1 MSFGKAKNRKWRL
14 AVIMIAICAIG
25 TGCTGNM
32 EDENTSAGTEA
43 PFGTEAPSDTEVLPD
58 TETDSG
64 LALVETSDPL
74 LSSVVGWYFKKGDFC
89 YRLEVLPGKVPDQ
102 QGHIE
107 MAFHARRMDEA
118 GMGWSNSPLPLH
130 TFDVPYTDQT
140 EAYTLQEKEAQ
151 GTAAAYEI
159 TVEEDGTIAL
169 QGSTEAAGVYYPYNG
184 SLMMPEQYQRPLNKT
199 DLIGL
204 KKEELRLLRNE
215 IYAVYGRKF
224 RSQDLQAYFEGK
236 DWYQG
241 TTEPEIFDE
250 AVLSGM
256 MKRNIAFLKT
266 AEDASDEEAAAADAR
281 AYAALE
287 PAPYRNLLP
296 EYGEVLV
303 SMSSDGAEI
312 TDKGIYYV
320 VKGQISVPI
329 TISPEQYEQIET
341 GIPVELI
348 MDELTGETAILK
360 KSSNPQYGAY
370 CLGDETMGNYVEI
383 AYDQMNGNW
392 YLWED
397 SQDTRFKLVYEGDL
411 YVLKG
416 ATEEYYYYFD
426 LMEDSRMEYPGSY
439 RVMDFHESDEW
450 DQIPYFGNILVAD
463 SKGYIKALYFRGD

>member
-1 MSFGKAKNRKWRL
+1 MSFGKAKFRKWWL
-14 AVIMIAICAIG
+14 AVLVIAICATG

-32 EDENTSAGTEA
+32 EDEKTIAGTEESSGA
-43 PFGTEAPSDTEVLPD
+43 EKPSDR
-58 TETDSG
+58 ETDTDMVPVGAS
-64 LALVETSDPL
+64 APL
-74 LSSVVGWYFKKGDFC
+74 MSSVVGWYFKKGDFC

-107 MAFHARRMDEA
+107 MAFHARSMDEA
-118 GMGWSNSPLPLH
+118 GFGWSNGLLPLH
-130 TFDVPYTDQT
+130 TFDVPYTGRA
-140 EAYTLQEKEAQ
+140 EAYILQEKEAH

-159 TVEEDGTIAL
+159 TVEGDGTITL
-169 QGSTEAAGVYYPYNG
+169 QGSTEAAGVYYPCNG

-204 KKEELRLLRNE
+204 KKEDLRLLRNE

-224 RSQDLQAYFEGK
+224 RSQDLQAYFEEK

-241 TTEPEIFDE
+241 TTEPESFDE
-250 AVLSGM
+250 AVLGGM
-256 MKRNIAFLKT
+256 MKRNVAFLKT
-266 AEDASDEEAAAADAR
+266 AADAFDEEAAAADAR

-287 PAPYRNLLP
+287 PAPYQNLLP

-303 SMSSDGAEI
+303 SMPSDEAEMI
-312 TDKGIYYV
+312 DQGIFYV

-329 TISPEQYEQIET
+329 TISPEQYRKIEM
-341 GIPVELI
+341 GVPVKLI

-370 CLGDETMGNYVEI
+370 CLGDETTGNYVEA

-439 RVMDFHESDEW
+439 RVMDFHESDGW
-450 DQIPYFGNILVAD
+450 HQIPYFGNILVAD